1 MIYRDLNTTAVFSK
15 RFRTIDIKMK
25 FNTMQNVCCR
35 VLHCVRDEKW
45 IYHDQLQKIRYCIIV
60 LQIQCMIQ
68 LSIWFDRHVV
78 RLTYIDINMDIV
90 YL

>member
-1 MIYRDLNTTAVFSK
+1 MYVVEYYIVFVMRNESTMIN
-15 RFRTIDIKMK
+15 
-25 FNTMQNVCCR
+25 C
-35 VLHCVRDEKW
+35 
-45 IYHDQLQKIRYCIIV
+45 QKIRYCIIV
-60 LQIQCMIQ
+60 LQIQGMIQ